1 MMRDLTGFRALKAT
15 LTFSLGLAVP
25 VSLPHR
31 VAAHPAHAEP
41 VNYPYV
47 VGFERFHSSLD
58 DDEYLARGGMI
69 LLNELNCV
77 ACHEPPARLKGQ
89 LQGVEATNLA
99 GVASRLEDLD
109 LEIMIRNPRFLKK
122 DTVMPSLFAGPD
134 RDLREV
140 KALKH
145 YLSSFA
151 REVPDYPTGDIDRGR
166 AFYHRVGCAACHAPE
181 VGYRPPGVP
190 ENAEIEMAALPSVP
204 MNLADLYDLDA
215 LTHFLLTPNA
225 HRPSGR
231 MPSFQLSVEE
241 AADLAAY
248 LKAGPDL
255 ELPENLTGALTGD
268 ESFVFDPDLAKQ
280 GEQLFVAK
288 SCSACHRVPERGEH
302 RDLYASLPLADLD
315 VTEWKACLSERP
327 RAGGVPFY
335 GLDEVQKRAITAALV
350 RLPDR
355 EAIRGAEEIDWRMKS
370 LNCYACHGRDGVGG
384 PETAREVY
392 FGFET
397 EEAVA
402 LGRWGHLPPG
412 LDRVGARLD
421 HDWLRGLLLGGGGG
435 EKVRPYQSTRMP
447 QYSPARVKPLLE
459 AFEKADAEAGA
470 ADSDGGASDGRDAG
484 EWPPALEAECLHCH
498 GVGAELSTGL
508 PGINLKTSAER
519 LQPAY
524 FESMILDPQTTLP
537 GVPMTPALEGDP
549 AAKEKVEAFRRYLRN
564 LPGYDPAH

>member
-1 MMRDLTGFRALKAT
+1 MRDRTGFSALA
-15 LTFSLGLAVP
+15 LGLALAASVIF
-25 VSLPHR
+25 PHR
-31 VAAHPAHAEP
+31 AAAHPAHAEP

-77 ACHEPPARLKGQ
+77 ACHEPPARLKEQ

-99 GVASRLEDLD
+99 GVASRLEDID
-109 LEIMIRNPRFLKK
+109 LEIMIRNPRFVKK

-134 RDLREV
+134 RDLEEV

-145 YLSSFA
+145 YLNSFA
-151 REVPDYPTGDIDRGR
+151 REVPDYPTGDLDRGR
-166 AFYHRVGCAACHAPE
+166 ALYHRVGCAACHAPE

-190 ENAEIEMAALPSVP
+190 ENAEIEMAGLPSVP

-215 LTHFLLTPNA
+215 LTHFLLTPNE

-231 MPSFQLSVEE
+231 MPSFDLSVEE

-248 LKAGPDL
+248 LKAGPDFA
-255 ELPENLTGALTGD
+255 LPENLTVALT
-268 ESFVFDPDLAKQ
+268 ESGPFAFDPDLAKL
-280 GEQLFVAK
+280 GERIFVSR
-288 SCSACHRVPERGEH
+288 SCSACHRVPEQGEH
-302 RDLYASLPLADLD
+302 RDLYSSFPLADLN
-315 VTEWKACLSERP
+315 VTESEGCLSERP
-327 RAGGVPFY
+327 KAGGVPFY

-355 EAIRGAEEIDWRMKS
+355 EAISGAEEIDWRMKS

-392 FGFET
+392 FGFEI

-412 LDRVGARLD
+412 LDQVGARLD
-421 HDWLRGLLLGGGGG
+421 HDWLGGLLLGGGGG
-435 EKVRPYQSTRMP
+435 EKVRTYQSTRMP
-447 QYSPARVKPLLE
+447 LYSSARVEPLLE
-459 AFEKADAEAGA
+459 ALKRADAEEVEGA
-470 ADSDGGASDGRDAG
+470 LHGESGGGRWPASLGAD
-484 EWPPALEAECLHCH
+484 CLHCH
-498 GVGAELSTGL
+498 GVGAEVSTGL

-519 LQPAY
+519 LRYPY
-524 FESMILDPQTTLP
+524 FESMILDPQATLP
-537 GVPMTPALEGDP
+537 GVPMVPVLRNDP
-549 AAKEKVEAFRRYLRN
+549 AAIEKVEAFWQYLHD
-564 LPGYDPAH
+564 LP